1 MNGVR
6 STLEPAESPGTTRRG
21 FYAAAIYGLWAI
33 ITAALGLPALMYLLV
48 PPKLRR
54 QNDWVDAGDISQLEP
69 GNPVEMTF
77 RRNRVDGWK
86 VISEKST
93 AWVVKLSKDQV
104 VAYAPQCTH
113 LGCAYHWD
121 QEKDQFV
128 CPCHNSLF
136 SLEGKVLDGP
146 APRPLDRF
154 QTKLQGNQLML
165 GPLRQSEP
173 TA

>member
-33 ITAALGLPALMYLLV
+33 ITAALGLPALIYLLV
-48 PPKLRR
+48 PPRLRR

-86 VISEKST
+86 LISEKST

-154 QTKLQGNQLML
+154 QTRLQGNELMV

>member
-154 QTKLQGNQLML
+154 QTKLQGNELLL